1 MPHLSSDESVLVVI
15 DAQPGFYGGDRR
27 DVDVAHKQS
36 ALDRAAWICGVA
48 SALGVPILVT
58 EEDVATNGPT
68 DPEVQR
74 HLPTGTPVFAKTV
87 FGANDNPSIDGA
99 LRAHGRTAVV
109 LVGMETDVCVA
120 HSAIGWRS
128 DGLRVVVVHDAV
140 YSAGHGHDNGIAR
153 LTREGV
159 ELLSAKELYYEWL
172 RNLAAVRSF
181 DAAHPNLATPP
192 GFSL

>member
-1 MPHLSSDESVLVVI
+1 MPHLSADECVLVVI

-36 ALDRAAWICGVA
+36 ALDRAAWVCGVA
-48 SALGVPILVT
+48 AALAIPVVVT
-58 EEDVATNGPT
+58 EEDPSTNGPT
-68 DPEVQR
+68 DPEIQR
-74 HLPTGTPVFAKTV
+74 HLPVDCPVHGKTV
-87 FGANDNPSIDGA
+87 FGANDNPPIDAAVREQG
-99 LRAHGRTAVV
+99 RAAVV

-120 HSAIGWRS
+120 HSALGWRA
-128 DGLRVVVVHDAV
+128 DGLRVIVVHDAV

-153 LTREGV
+153 LTREGI
-159 ELLSAKELYYEWL
+159 ELMSAKELYYEWL
-172 RNLAAVRSF
+172 RTLAAVRAF